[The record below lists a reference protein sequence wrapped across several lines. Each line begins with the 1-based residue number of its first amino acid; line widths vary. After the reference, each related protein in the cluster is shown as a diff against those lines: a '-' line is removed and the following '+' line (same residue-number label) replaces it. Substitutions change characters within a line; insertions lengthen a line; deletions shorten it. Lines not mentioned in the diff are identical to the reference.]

1 MKQRSIEEFL
11 DHARASLDR
20 VSPEEAAL
28 AARDGALLVDIRP
41 VTLRE
46 ADGEIP
52 DALVIDRNVLEWR
65 LAPASDHRIPE
76 VSDDKVVIIVCD
88 EGYASSLAAA
98 TLQELGLPR
107 ATDLIGGFQAWKQR
121 GLPVSGP
128 PVTE

>member
-1 MKQRSIEEFL
+1 MTVRCSSTFDRS
-11 DHARASLDR
+11 
-20 VSPEEAAL
+20 
-28 AARDGALLVDIRP
+28 
-41 VTLRE
+41 TLRE

-52 DALVIDRNVLEWR
+52 GALVIDRNVLEWR

-98 TLQELGLPR
+98 TLQELGLPH

-121 GLPVSGP
+121 GLPV
-128 PVTE
+128 TE